1 MFTCL
6 AHEKESNNLLD
17 KIITHFDSSN
27 TPLFIE
33 IILFISQ
40 TQITITKGSSTIHSS
55 MKLLKIQKHN
65 INKHTHTHKIYSS
78 MIIFGTSKIK
88 KHINL
93 SHSDKLIN

>member
-33 IILFISQ
+33 IVLFISQ

-55 MKLLKIQKHN
+55 MKLLKIQN
-65 INKHTHTHKIYSS
+65 ITLINTHTHTKFIHQ
-78 MIIFGTSKIK
+78 
-88 KHINL
+88 
-93 SHSDKLIN
+93 